1 MVLLNFYFLYSRLD
15 QKRDKNTDVWA
26 LGLLMYYII
35 YGTEPDFINETSEYR
50 LVEKIKSSRIG
61 KVEMDFPNR
70 PEVLEEAKQL
80 ISKSLMFEKKDRF
93 TLKEL
98 VNANLYLL
106 ENTVGKNVISK
117 IDIVIEVT
125 KFLIDL
131 SLQLQNNTKLGM
143 DFQDVCNELSDYVK
157 AISLERIVFLKK
169 ICNWE
174 NEKVEKSLSSFLS
187 VDTSDLVYAKKNSL
201 FFSNIVTKIGELDQ
215 TVKELPSVNLPQ
227 IRQSGKTLIKKFFLL
242 LGNSYRNNENLTK
255 LAYMVASLA
264 TYKTSLSTLNQ
275 SVQFNYSQYTHNLQN
290 EKKKV
295 LFLLKK
301 FLASF
306 EK

>member
-1 MVLLNFYFLYSRLD
+1 
-15 QKRDKNTDVWA
+15 
-26 LGLLMYYII
+26 
-35 YGTEPDFINETSEYR
+35 
-50 LVEKIKSSRIG
+50 
-61 KVEMDFPNR
+61 MDFPNR

-215 TVKELPSVNLPQ
+215 TVKELPSVKLPP